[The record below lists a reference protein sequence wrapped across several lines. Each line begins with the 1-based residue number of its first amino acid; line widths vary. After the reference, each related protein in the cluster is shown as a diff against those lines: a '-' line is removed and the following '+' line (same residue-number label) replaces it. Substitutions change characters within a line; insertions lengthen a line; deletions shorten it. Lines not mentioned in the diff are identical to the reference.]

1 MTTAHIVYFAV
12 ILINILFLIWWGK
25 GCEWD
30 YGDSK
35 FPTRGHSLLLTIASL
50 VPILNIIIF
59 IILLVAYL
67 VNLIEG
73 DLVLREN
80 KFNKFWFGVGDDD
93 DE

>member
-1 MTTAHIVYFAV
+1 MTTAHIVYFAF

-30 YGDSK
+30 YGNSK
-35 FPTRGHSLLLTIASL
+35 FPTRGHSLLLIIASL

-59 IILLVAYL
+59 ITLLVAYL
-67 VNLIEG
+67 VNRIEG